1 MYAHIKGILTEMA
14 PCEVT
19 LETQGIGF
27 RLLTPLSL
35 FSKLPPIGS
44 SVLLYTSFI
53 VREDGH
59 YLYGF
64 LSKADKILFE
74 ELIAVSGV
82 GPKTALA
89 LIGHMA
95 ASDLEQAIQEKNIT
109 LLCKIPGIGKK
120 TAERMIV
127 DLKDK
132 FKKKLMHS
140 DTLNR
145 STERNVTLIE
155 EDALS
160 ALLNLGYASVQAQ
173 KALSHVLDRSQKEI
187 GLAELITSALRVIK

>member
-19 LETQGIGF
+19 IETQGIGF

-64 LSKADKILFE
+64 LSKADKTLFE

-95 ASDLEQAIQEKNIT
+95 ASDLEQAIQEKNTI

-127 DLKDK
+127 DLTDK
-132 FKKKLMHS
+132 FKKKL
-140 DTLNR
+140 LR
-145 STERNVTLIE
+145 ASTPHRPTEQ
-155 EDALS
+155 DALS
-160 ALLNLGYASVQAQ
+160 ALLNLGYASAQAQ
-173 KALSHVLDRSQKEI
+173 KALALVLDKAQKEI